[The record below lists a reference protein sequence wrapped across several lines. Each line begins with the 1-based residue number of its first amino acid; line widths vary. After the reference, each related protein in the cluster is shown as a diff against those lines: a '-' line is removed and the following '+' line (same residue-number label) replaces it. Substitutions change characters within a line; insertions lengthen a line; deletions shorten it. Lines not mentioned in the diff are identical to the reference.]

1 MSFLI
6 NGLFANAELIIVAP
20 WRARR
25 ARTMEMTM
33 ARLDPE
39 RFPDRFELDRYA
51 RRMQQQEISRLTRMV
66 AVGWHAWVR
75 QLTGGAPSAR
85 RVAARGLRMH

>member
-1 MSFLI
+1 MIFHI
-6 NGLFANAELIIVAP
+6 NVLFDNVELITVAP
-20 WRARR
+20 WRARC

-51 RRMQQQEISRLTRMV
+51 RRMQQQEISRLTRLV
-66 AVGWHAWVR
+66 AVGWHGWVR
-75 QLTGGAPSAR
+75 QLTGAAR
-85 RVAARGLRMH
+85 PAAARGFRMH